1 MAKLL
6 RVSVGHYRKIER
18 GVYGLDVEK
27 LVILYEKLDVDP
39 LYLLAGR
46 QKGKT
51 GISGFTSCDTKPQ
64 GV

>member
-1 MAKLL
+1 MLKSLL
-6 RVSVGHYRKIER
+6 FYMR
-18 GVYGLDVEK
+18 
-27 LVILYEKLDVDP
+27 KLDVDP

-46 QKGKT
+46 QKARR